1 MRLTRAGEYAVR
13 CVLFMSACSPGR
25 IVKRKQVASAM
36 EIPEQF
42 LSKIAQ
48 QLSHSGIVEIIQG
61 PKGGFRLL
69 VPPAEIS
76 LLDIVEAVTGEIFLN
91 DCIMNPESCRR
102 SPNCSVHQV
111 WQHARDQLRTTLA
124 KADFHSLIKGDS
136 CLLDSLPAD
145 CQDDL
150 KTQNTKP

>member
-1 MRLTRAGEYAVR
+1 LTRAGEYAVR

-25 IVKRKQVASAM
+25 IVKRKQIADAM

-48 QLSHSGIVEIIQG
+48 QLSHRGIIEIIQG

-69 VPPAEIS
+69 FPPAEIS

-102 SPNCSVHQV
+102 SPDCSVHRV
-111 WQHARDQLRTTLA
+111 WQHAREQLRTILG
-124 KADFHSLIKGDS
+124 KADFQTLLKGDS
-136 CLLDSLPAD
+136 CLLESLPAG
-145 CQDDL
+145 CLDDE
-150 KTQNTKP
+150 QHRA